1 MLVDWRT
8 LAVFVPVAAVFVV
21 MPGPDFMYIA
31 ANAVAYGKRGGVYS
45 ALGTTSGAFAH
56 VLLAA
61 FGLTAIVATY
71 QPAYEFVRMAG
82 AAYLAFLGIRM
93 MLSSGRPGSLESRSA
108 VGARSFYGR
117 GFLNNLMNP
126 KVIIFML
133 TFLPQF
139 ADPARGPLWAQI
151 AILGAVLCVVM
162 ITIEI
167 PIALTAGH
175 LGVRLGG
182 RMKATNYV
190 NKAMGAFMVTLAV
203 YVFRARQFAH

>member
-8 LAVFVPVAAVFVV
+8 LAVFIPVAAVFVA
-21 MPGPDFMYIA
+21 MPGPDFMYIS

-45 ALGTTSGAFAH
+45 ALGTTSGAFGH

-61 FGLTAIVATY
+61 FGLTAVVATY
-71 QPAYEFVRMAG
+71 QPAYEFVRIAG
-82 AAYLAFLGIRM
+82 AAYLAFLGVRM
-93 MLSSGRPGSLESRSA
+93 MLSSGRLESPESRSA
-108 VGARSFYGR
+108 ISARSLYGR

-126 KVIIFML
+126 KVILFML

-151 AILGAVLCVVM
+151 SILGAVLCVVM
-162 ITIEI
+162 IAIEI

-175 LGVRLGG
+175 LGGWLGG

-190 NKAMGAFMVTLAV
+190 NKAMGAFMVALAV
-203 YVFRARQFAH
+203 YVFRARRFAH